1 MSYKHNNLLAMRQ
14 SYWNDEQSVKVQHE
28 KLFFQQVLA
37 EYHIFTEPNLEDAR
51 YFFFTLPS
59 IIIVKGYA
67 LGFMH
72 ESVKALIIQHL
83 IRNKTLLN
91 QRHSLKVQYR

>member
-1 MSYKHNNLLAMRQ
+1 MRQ

-37 EYHIFTEPNLEDAR
+37 EYHVFTEPNLEDVR

-59 IIIVKGYA
+59 IIIVKGA
-67 LGFMH
+67 
-72 ESVKALIIQHL
+72 E
-83 IRNKTLLN
+83 
-91 QRHSLKVQYR
+91 